1 MGNSIKHK
9 ESSLQQRCVSHF
21 RHLWPEYAVL
31 YFSVPNGLY
40 VSGTQRKIAASEGLQ
55 KGVADT
61 LLLLPAQGY
70 HGLAIE
76 FKKEDVDY
84 DIDGNVKVKS
94 RTYQEPEQKEWQAA
108 VESQG
113 YLYKIVRNR
122 EEFDELID
130 WYLGKRL

>member
-1 MGNSIKHK
+1 MKHK

-40 VSGTQRKIAASEGLQ
+40 VSETQRKIAASEGLQ